1 MKNVLRIFAVLCL
14 VFVATS
20 CSKDDDPADNDLF
33 VGTYDGSVSFKEDG
47 ETTSSDDSSVT
58 VVKVGNNYN
67 FEFNKS
73 GIPIL
78 SGVKFK
84 EDGDNGM
91 INLDFEDGL
100 QVIRITESRLNIL
113 YSKDG
118 KTWTANATR

>member
-1 MKNVLRIFAVLCL
+1 MKNVFRVFAVICL
-14 VFVATS
+14 TLAVLS

-33 VGTYDGSVSFKEDG
+33 VGTYNGSVSFHDDDSDI
-47 ETTSSDDSSVT
+47 SSDDSSVT

-67 FEFNKS
+67 FEFNES

-91 INLDFEDGL
+91 INVDFEDGI
-100 QVIRITESRLNIL
+100 QAIRITASRLNIL

-118 KTWTANATR
+118 KTWTANANR

>member
-1 MKNVLRIFAVLCL
+1 MKNVFRVFAVICL
-14 VFVATS
+14 TLAVIS

-33 VGTYDGSVSFKEDG
+33 VGTYNGSVSFHDDDSDI
-47 ETTSSDDSSVT
+47 SSDDSSVT

-67 FEFNKS
+67 FEFNES

-91 INLDFEDGL
+91 INVDFEDGI
-100 QVIRITESRLNIL
+100 QAIRITASRLNIL

>member
-1 MKNVLRIFAVLCL
+1 MKNVLRIFAVICL

-33 VGTYDGSVSFKEDG
+33 VGTYNGSVSFTEDDSNI
-47 ETTSSDDSSVT
+47 SSDDSPVT

-67 FEFNKS
+67 FEFNES

-78 SGVKFK
+78 SGVKFE

-91 INLDFEDGL
+91 INIDFEEGL
-100 QVIRITESRLNIL
+100 QVVRITASRLNIL

>member
-1 MKNVLRIFAVLCL
+1 MIFTVFCL
-14 VFVATS
+14 IFVATS

-33 VGTYDGSVSFKEDG
+33 VGTYHGSVAFHDDDSDV
-47 ETTSSDDSSVT
+47 SSDDSSVT
-58 VVKVGNNYN
+58 VVKVGSNYN

-91 INLDFEDGL
+91 INIDFEDGL
-100 QVIRITESRLNIL
+100 QVIRITESNLNIL

>member
-1 MKNVLRIFAVLCL
+1 MKNVLRIFAVVCL
-14 VFVATS
+14 VFVVTS

-33 VGTYDGSVSFKEDG
+33 VGTYNGSVSFNDDDSDI
-47 ETTSSDDSSVT
+47 SSDDSSVT
-58 VVKVGNNYN
+58 VVKAGSNYN
-67 FEFNKS
+67 FKFNES

-78 SGVKFK
+78 SGVQFK